1 MGSLRTCSYGLGF
14 KNHVVKKVRVGS
26 VADLA
31 GLQLNDTLEMVNEVS
46 VAGRPDEHVHAMI
59 RQAVGDAPFCN
70 ILPILIIEF
79 DCFYSKILAATYGA

>member
-26 VADLA
+26 VADFA

-46 VAGRPDEHVHAMI
+46 VAGRPDEHVHTMI
-59 RQAVGDAPFCN
+59 RQAAGDALFAISGPSQSANLCD
-70 ILPILIIEF
+70 LTTKYLQ
-79 DCFYSKILAATYGA
+79 